1 MSKVLPWVILVAL
14 VTVLAV
20 ISFTQPWMLDDSN
33 SFLKAFVGADY
44 LATLGIIVSITLASA
59 ANIHLHLNNLSD
71 DTGKRFLNTR
81 RSIRRSCNSLVWAFI
96 AAIVLV
102 TVKPLLP
109 AVSYN
114 VAMANS
120 IALTIIYFNAS
131 VMLDLVRTSLAI
143 PTREEIKQKAAAPDS
158 NGG

>member
-1 MSKVLPWVILVAL
+1 MSKVLPWVILICL
-14 VTVLAV
+14 STVFAV
-20 ISFTQPWMLDDSN
+20 ISFTQPWMLDDRN

-71 DTGKRFLNTR
+71 DTGKRFIHTR
-81 RSIRRSCNSLVWAFI
+81 KSIRRSCNSLVWAFVG
-96 AAIVLV
+96 AIVLV

-109 AVSYN
+109 AAPYN
-114 VAMANS
+114 AALANS
-120 IALTIIYFNAS
+120 LALIIVYFNAS

-143 PTREEIKQKAAAPDS
+143 PTRGEIARKDS
-158 NGG
+158 